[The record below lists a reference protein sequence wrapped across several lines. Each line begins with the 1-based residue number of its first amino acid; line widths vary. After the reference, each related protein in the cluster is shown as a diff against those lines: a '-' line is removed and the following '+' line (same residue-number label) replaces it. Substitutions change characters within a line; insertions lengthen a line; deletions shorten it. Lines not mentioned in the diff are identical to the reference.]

1 MSADHEKRILITGA
15 AGYLGRQLGERL
27 ARHHEVSGVDIRAG
41 HAAFP
46 LTVMDVRDPAL
57 AQQLREK
64 NISHV
69 VHLASVLQPGPDR
82 ERDYDIDVN
91 GTRNVLDA
99 CITAGVQHL
108 TYTSSGAAYGYH
120 ADNPAWIDE
129 TVALRGNTEFSYSDH
144 KRLIEEMLAQYR
156 HEHPALKQLVF
167 RPGTVLGAGTDNL
180 ITNLFRQKRL
190 LAVSGSASPFVFI
203 WDQDVLNAIESGLA
217 RNSTGIFNMA
227 GDGALG
233 IDEIG
238 AILGKPV
245 LHVPAAVI
253 VAALAVGKFLRLT
266 RYGPEQVNFLRY
278 RPVLSNR
285 RLKEEFGYQPAKS
298 SEDTF
303 RFFARHALNIPV

>member
-1 MSADHEKRILITGA
+1 MMKRILITGA
-15 AGYLGRQLGERL
+15 AGYVGSQLGERL
-27 ARHHEVSGVDIRAG
+27 ARTHEVLGVDIRTREG
-41 HAAFP
+41 GFP
-46 LTVMDVRDPAL
+46 VTVMDVRCPAL
-57 AQQLREK
+57 ADVMQQHK
-64 NISHV
+64 ITHV

-82 ERDYDIDVN
+82 QRDYDIDVN

-99 CITAGVQHL
+99 CLKVGVTHL

-129 TVALRGNTEFSYSDH
+129 ADALRGNPEFSYSDH
-144 KRLIEEMLAQYR
+144 KRIIEEMLATCR
-156 HEHPALKQLVF
+156 REHPSLRQLVF
-167 RPGTVLGAGTDNL
+167 RPGTILGAATDNL

-190 LAVSGSASPFVFI
+190 IAVAGSASPFVFM
-203 WDQDVLNAIESGLA
+203 WDQDVINAMVFGIERDSA
-217 RNSTGIFNMA
+217 GIYNLA
-227 GDGALG
+227 GDGALS

-245 LHVPAAVI
+245 VHVPATVI
-253 VAALAVGKFLRLT
+253 RLALAAGHALRLT

-285 RLKEEFGYQPAKS
+285 RLKEEFGYQPAKT

-303 RFFARHALNIPV
+303 RFYALHALKRNV

>member
-1 MSADHEKRILITGA
+1 MTMRILITGA
-15 AGYLGRQLGERL
+15 AGYLGSQLGERL
-27 ARHHEVSGVDIRAG
+27 ARENEVCGVDIRAG
-41 HAAFP
+41 NAAFP
-46 LTVMDVRDPAL
+46 VTVMDVRDKAL
-57 AQQLREK
+57 AVMLRDK
-64 NISHV
+64 AITHV
-69 VHLASVLQPGPDR
+69 VHLASILQPGPDR

-99 CITAGVQHL
+99 CLEAGVQHF

-120 ADNPAWIDE
+120 VDNPAWIDE
-129 TVALRGNTEFSYSDH
+129 QDALRGNTEFSYSDH
-144 KRLIEEMLAQYR
+144 KRLIEEMLLEYR
-156 HEHPALKQLVF
+156 QQHPELKQLIF
-167 RPGTVLGAGTDNL
+167 RPGTVLGASTDNL
-180 ITNLFRQKRL
+180 ITNLFRKKRL

-203 WDQDVLNAIESGLA
+203 WDQDVLNAIESGIE
-217 RNSTGIFNMA
+217 RSSTGLFNMA
-227 GDGALG
+227 GDGALS

-245 LHVPAAVI
+245 LHVPAAAI
-253 VAALAVGKFLRLT
+253 ATALFVGKLLGLT

-303 RFFARHALNIPV
+303 RYFARHALNIPV